1 MHKPSRGLP
10 LGESPYL
17 TTGQQQDQQQIIE
30 PNEAWSLDESPRA
43 LIKPTS
49 QGLVGLALNV
59 SIQRTRFS
67 IACQV
72 SFELSSCIGPF
83 G

>member
-30 PNEAWSLDESPRA
+30 PNDAWSLDESPRA
-43 LIKPTS
+43 LIK
-49 QGLVGLALNV
+49 L
-59 SIQRTRFS
+59 
-67 IACQV
+67 
-72 SFELSSCIGPF
+72 
-83 G
+83 